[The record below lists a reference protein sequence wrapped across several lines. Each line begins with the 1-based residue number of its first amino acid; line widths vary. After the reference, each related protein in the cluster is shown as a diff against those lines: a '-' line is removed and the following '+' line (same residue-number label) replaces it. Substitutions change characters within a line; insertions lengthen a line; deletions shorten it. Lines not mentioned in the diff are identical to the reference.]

1 VNIVGIISPGDMGSA
16 IGRVLGENGMDVVA
30 CLEGRSDLTRVRA
43 EEAGLRIL
51 PTLHDVVRT
60 AEIILCVT
68 PPVEAP
74 GIAERV
80 AVSMK
85 TNSATPTYVDCNAI
99 SPGTA
104 QRIGALVNEAGATF
118 IDAGI
123 IGPPPGPGRPSRF
136 SCSGP
141 DTAAFEELGTRG
153 LKIRMVGREVGQA
166 SALKMVYAAS
176 TKGSAAL
183 WTELMVAAKALG
195 VGEELAYEFSLSR
208 SELAQHYF
216 GEITSM
222 PHRAKRWIGEM
233 EEIAATFEDVGLT
246 PRIFQGVA
254 DIFRMVSE
262 TSLAD
267 QTSREPDPPLE
278 TVLETLAEQAQTN
291 R

>member
-1 VNIVGIISPGDMGSA
+1 VDIVGIISPGDMGSA
-16 IGRVLGENGMDVVA
+16 IGKVLGENGMDVVT
-30 CLEGRSDLTRVRA
+30 CLEGRSDLTQLQA
-43 EEAGLRIL
+43 EEAGFRIL
-51 PTLHDVVRT
+51 PTLNDVVRT
-60 AEIILCVT
+60 AEIVLCVT
-68 PPVEAP
+68 PPVEAL
-74 GIAERV
+74 GIAEQV
-80 AVSMK
+80 AASMK
-85 TNSATPTYVDCNAI
+85 TTSATPTYVDCNAI

-104 QRIGALVNEAGATF
+104 QRIGTLMSEAGTTF

-123 IGPPPGPGRPSRF
+123 IGPPPGPGRRTRF
-136 SCSGP
+136 SCSGL

-153 LKIRMVGREVGQA
+153 LNIRVVGREVGQA

-195 VGEELAYEFSLSR
+195 VGEELAYEFSLGR
-208 SELAQHYF
+208 SELAEHYM

-233 EEIAATFEDVGLT
+233 EEIAATFQDVGLT

-254 DIFRMVSE
+254 DMFRLVSE

-278 TVLETLAEQAQTN
+278 TVLEVLAKQAQTN
-291 R
+291 H